1 MDGGEVG
8 TATEKERHMSS
19 IPDLVARSKFM
30 ALTVELANVMAAV
43 VLSEQLKEK
52 AEADRRVKLV
62 EYAVRLTKESK
73 PDNPSAAYE
82 SILKGWQAEDARFN
96 EQIDALRKF
105 QEALGAAGQQ
115 IERAI
120 ASVPDADKWLVEM
133 SRPATR

>member
-1 MDGGEVG
+1 
-8 TATEKERHMSS
+8 
-19 IPDLVARSKFM
+19 M

-105 QEALGAAGQQ
+105 QEALGAAGQR